1 MTDLHTLLLNWE
13 ATNTKIDG
21 LEIERHAL
29 EVDIAEAMKE
39 DRAEYAEAPGVQATF
54 KPTTEYL
61 KAIDGPLAIISEQ
74 LSPDE
79 LEAVLNNPK
88 PVARQFL
95 IPAIQKLAKRGGVFR
110 EALDKATLEQPARL
124 RVRSVEK

>member
-1 MTDLHTLLLNWE
+1 MHDLHSLLLNWQS
-13 ATNTKIDG
+13 IDSEING

-29 EVDIAEAMKE
+29 EVDMAEAMKE
-39 DRAEYAEAPGVQATF
+39 DRAEYVEAPGVQATF

-61 KAIDGPLAIISEQ
+61 KAIDGPLAVIAEQ

-95 IPAIQKLAKRGGVFR
+95 IPAMKKLAKRGGVFKD
-110 EALDKATLEQPARL
+110 ALDKATLEQPARL

>member
-1 MTDLHTLLLNWE
+1 MTDLHTLLLNWQS
-13 ATNTKIDG
+13 IDSD
-21 LEIERHAL
+21 IHDL
-29 EVDIAEAMKE
+29 EVVRHHVEQQIADAMNE
-39 DRAEYAEAPGVQATF
+39 SRAEFSEAPGVQATL

-61 KAIDGPLAIISEQ
+61 KAIDGPLAVIAEL

-95 IPAIQKLAKRGGVFR
+95 IPAVKRLAKRGGVFR

-124 RVRSVEK
+124 RVRSVE

>member
-1 MTDLHTLLLNWE
+1 MTDLHTLLLNWQS
-13 ATNTKIDG
+13 IDSEING

-29 EVDIAEAMKE
+29 EVDLAEAMKE
-39 DRAEYAEAPGVQATF
+39 DRAEYVEAPGVQATF

-95 IPAIQKLAKRGGVFR
+95 IPAVKKLAKRGGVFR
-110 EALDKATLEQPARL
+110 TALDKATLEQPPQL
-124 RVRSVEK
+124 KIRSVK

>member
-1 MTDLHTLLLNWE
+1 MHDLHSLLLNWQS
-13 ATNTKIDG
+13 IDAEING
-21 LEIERHAL
+21 LEIEQHAL
-29 EVDIAEAMKE
+29 EVDMAEAMKE
-39 DRAEYAEAPGVQATF
+39 ARAEYVEAPGVQATL

-61 KAIDGPLAIISEQ
+61 KAIDGPLAVIAEQ

-95 IPAIQKLAKRGGVFR
+95 IPAVKKLAKQGGVFKD
-110 EALDKATLEQPARL
+110 ALDKATLEQPARL
-124 RVRSVEK
+124 RVRSVE